1 MKGKVFIV
9 VLAILLVGVAR
20 PVVSY
25 CQSGNDGLDSVVKE
39 ALDEKLEA
47 YFAAIERA
55 GTDVQKG
62 ECDFLIETC
71 TDSLMRQHVA
81 LAVYDHYVSSEV
93 MGAEAVAVHVFDK
106 WFATGKVPMRNSSEM
121 MAARM
126 FAEFN
131 RLSLVGNKAPE
142 LQMYDLQQVPV
153 TLFEET
159 SGRYTVLYFYDSSC
173 ATCKV
178 QTVLLRSILQ
188 NEDYPIDF
196 AAIYAGD
203 NETEWKKYVDE
214 QFALDLSR
222 TRMIHLWDPDLDS
235 DFQRKYGVLQT
246 PRMFLVSPDGTI
258 LGRGLDAPA
267 LAAMLKMAF
276 SEVELEYGS
285 DESIRLYDGIFGDT
299 YPSKEDVV
307 SISDYIQAST
317 LDKGDTLMF
326 RQMTGDMM
334 YYLTLQSGEG
344 FKEGLDELIRSKILS
359 RPDVWKSADDSLKV
373 IGMAQM
379 YGDLLSKSTPG
390 NAVPDLKLPGLMLSK
405 GKEKAGTFRLG
416 KLRGQTNYI
425 MFVTEGCHVCAAEKE
440 AARLTAGPGSKD
452 KVLIVNVDAIL
463 AENPS
468 LAERMF
474 GSFDLSTLPFIVQ
487 TDRKGRIQRRY
498 ISLVK

>member
-1 MKGKVFIV
+1 MKRIV
-9 VLAILLVGVAR
+9 VSIVSLLLLFS
-20 PVVSY
+20 VSGAA
-25 CQSGNDGLDSVVKE
+25 QQLDSAKRGALEAKLAEYFE
-39 ALDEKLEA
+39 ALKYESL
-47 YFAAIERA
+47 
-55 GTDVQKG
+55 DVQK
-62 ECDFLIETC
+62 EEADFLIESTS
-71 TDSLMRQHVA
+71 DSLVRQFVA
-81 LAVYDHYVSSEV
+81 CTVYDHFIDSPV
-93 MGAEAVAVHVFDK
+93 MGSEAVAVHVYDR
-106 WFATGKVPMRNSSEM
+106 WFAPGKVKMKNDM
-121 MAARM
+121 DLFNARI
-126 FAEFN
+126 FADFN
-131 RLSLVGNKAPE
+131 RQSLIGEKAPE
-142 LQMYDLQQVPV
+142 IVMESADGTIVR
-153 TLFEET
+153 LFAEGEA
-159 SGRYTVLYFYDSSC
+159 SGRYRVLFFYDADCSK
-173 ATCKV
+173 CK
-178 QTVLLRSILQ
+178 LESILLT
-188 NEDYPIDF
+188 NVFETEDFPVELI
-196 AAIYAGD
+196 AVYAGD
-203 NETEWKKYVDE
+203 DRQKWDSYVSDRLT
-214 QFALDLSR
+214 FDTAR
-222 TRMIHLWDPDLDS
+222 TKVMHLWDPTLDS

-285 DESIRLYDGIFGDT
+285 DESISLYDGIFGDA

-390 NAVPDLKLPGLMLSK
+390 NVVPDLKLPGLMLSK

-440 AARLTAGPGSKD
+440 AARLTAGLGSKD

-463 AENPS
+463 AEDPS